1 MGIILAICMS
11 QGNTINDPE
20 SWMLCFWSSILLCQK
35 MAQALWSL
43 KPLRRPEWSSMI
55 LASVWPSPG
64 LITTGESV
72 SGEKTRRP
80 VLLSSVSFTTINKF
94 LKTKIDGFYPQQS
107 DSESHQVKIYE
118 AHSSLHYPQLQKDGS
133 PM

>member
-1 MGIILAICMS
+1 MS

-64 LITTGESV
+64 LYHHWRISQWREDQ
-72 SGEKTRRP
+72 KTSST
-80 VLLSSVSFTTINKF
+80 LLCVFYHNKQ
-94 LKTKIDGFYPQQS
+94 ISQN
-107 DSESHQVKIYE
+107 
-118 AHSSLHYPQLQKDGS
+118 KD
-133 PM
+133 